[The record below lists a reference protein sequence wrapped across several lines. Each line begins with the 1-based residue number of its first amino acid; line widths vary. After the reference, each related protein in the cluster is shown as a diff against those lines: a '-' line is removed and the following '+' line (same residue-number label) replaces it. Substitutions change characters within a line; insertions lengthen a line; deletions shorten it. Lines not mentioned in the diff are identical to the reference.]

1 MGLAASQARF
11 LGITARKSNIE
22 YEGQQ
27 VNQQRTALAEEVNA
41 LYSSLIAL
49 EAPIPPD
56 TTQFYESDYSFEIK
70 STANENNGKFRVLE
84 YGENPVGKDGKT
96 SYYAYV
102 ERTYTDVV
110 AIENDLDKNGYV
122 IKKDKDGKYYLEN
135 EGKKSPLTPITDE
148 DENKNLRE
156 LIKKTTGV
164 SDIAEDETFY
174 SYEVDGKK
182 YYLPASIIIDEPE
195 TTPEA
200 GTGTTTTPG
209 TGTET
214 ETTPDTEVEDAI
226 IPTIN
231 NQIYSFHKGQDTFV
245 EKKTFDPVDIEF
257 DNNGRPQKI
266 TIDGYEYSVSATRYH
281 DDEAYQAALRDYTM
295 EKDEYNK
302 MVADLNARTESL
314 QQEDKVLE
322 LRLNQIDTEQQQ
334 LSTELE
340 AVKNVLKENIESTFK
355 TFS

>member
-56 TTQFYESDYSFEIK
+56 TTKFYESDYSFEIK
-70 STANENNGKFRVLE
+70 ATANENNGKFRVIE
-84 YGENPVGKDGKT
+84 YGENPIGNDGKST
-96 SYYAYV
+96 YYAYV
-102 ERTYTDVV
+102 ERTYTDGV
-110 AIENDLDKNGYV
+110 AIENDLDKNGYA
-122 IKKDKDGKYYLEN
+122 IKKGKDGYYLEN
-135 EGKKSPLTPITDE
+135 DGKQFPLSPVEGEDANKELRDLINKTNNHSPID
-148 DENKNLRE
+148 
-156 LIKKTTGV
+156 
-164 SDIAEDETFY
+164 AEKETFY
-174 SYEVDGKK
+174 SYEVEGKK
-182 YYLPASIIIDEPE
+182 YYLPTSIITNATVP
-195 TTPEA
+195 TPE
-200 GTGTTTTPG
+200 
-209 TGTET
+209 TGTEAETDT
-214 ETTPDTEVEDAI
+214 ETEDI
-226 IPTIN
+226 TLIPKDG
-231 NQIYSFHKGQDTFV
+231 QIYSFHKGQDTFV

-257 DNNGRPQKI
+257 DDNGRPQKI

-281 DDEAYQAALRDYTM
+281 DDEAYEAALRDYTM

>member
-41 LYSSLIAL
+41 LYSKLIAL

-56 TTQFYESDYSFEIK
+56 TTAFYKSDYCFNISDKTNNLDGDYRITNYYQNSDGTYHINVTRSYEVIAAKESDLAS
-70 STANENNGKFRVLE
+70 NGWKI
-84 YGENPVGKDGKT
+84 
-96 SYYAYV
+96 
-102 ERTYTDVV
+102 RT
-110 AIENDLDKNGYV
+110 
-122 IKKDKDGKYYLEN
+122 KKDADGNDILDANGNPQYEIYKKDR
-135 EGKKSPLTPITDE
+135 TDKE
-148 DENKNLRE
+148 TAYTLSLSSDESNKNMTD
-156 LIKKTTGV
+156 LINGTTGV
-164 SDIAEDETFY
+164 TPVGTEQTFY
-174 SYEVDGKK
+174 SYQIDGQFQYIPAELVTGFIDSEDSTSPLRSYHKDKVPKEEKTSYENVDLYFDDNGRINKIDIPG
-182 YYLPASIIIDEPE
+182 YY
-195 TTPEA
+195 
-200 GTGTTTTPG
+200 TGLSV
-209 TGTET
+209 
-214 ETTPDTEVEDAI
+214 DTE
-226 IPTIN
+226 
-231 NQIYSFHKGQDTFV
+231 
-245 EKKTFDPVDIEF
+245 
-257 DNNGRPQKI
+257 
-266 TIDGYEYSVSATRYH
+266 RYH
-281 DDEAYQAALRDYTM
+281 NDEEYEAALRDYTM

>member
-56 TTQFYESDYSFEIK
+56 TTKFYESDYSFEIK
-70 STANENNGKFRVLE
+70 STANENNGKFRVIE
-84 YGENPVGKDGKT
+84 YGENPINKEGKST
-96 SYYAYV
+96 FYAYV
-102 ERTYTDVV
+102 ERTYTDIV
-110 AIENDLDKNGYV
+110 AIENDLDKNGFQ
-122 IKKDKDGKYYLEN
+122 IKKDKDSKYYLEN
-135 EGKKSPLTPITDE
+135 EGKQFPLTLVE
-148 DENKNLRE
+148 GEEANKNLRD
-156 LIKKTTGV
+156 LINKTGNT
-164 SDIAEDETFY
+164 SEIAEDETFY
-174 SYEVDGKK
+174 SYEVDGKV
-182 YYLPASIIIDEPE
+182 YYLPASIINNGTESTPE
-195 TTPEA
+195 TE
-200 GTGTTTTPG
+200 
-209 TGTET
+209 
-214 ETTPDTEVEDAI
+214 PDAEPIDATI
-226 IPTIN
+226 IPKD

-245 EKKTFDPVDIEF
+245 EKKTFDPVDIQF
-257 DNNGRPQKI
+257 DDNGRPQKI

-281 DDEAYQAALRDYTM
+281 DDEAYEAALRDYTM

>member
-49 EAPIPPD
+49 EAPLPPD
-56 TTQFYESDYSFEIK
+56 TTQFYNSNYSFEIK
-70 STANENNGKFRVLE
+70 ATANENQGTYRLLE
-84 YGENPVGKDGKT
+84 YGPNKND

-102 ERTYTDVV
+102 ERTHTEVV
-110 AIENDLDKNGYV
+110 AVENDLDKDGYKLGV
-122 IKKDKDGKYYLEN
+122 NEDGTYYIEKDGTKTPLAAVEDEEQNKDLRDLINSTADISPITEN
-135 EGKKSPLTPITDE
+135 E
-148 DENKNLRE
+148 
-156 LIKKTTGV
+156 
-164 SDIAEDETFY
+164 TFF
-174 SYEVDGKK
+174 SYDLNGERCYIPSSLVTAQ
-182 YYLPASIIIDEPE
+182 P
-195 TTPEA
+195 TPE
-200 GTGTTTTPG
+200 
-209 TGTET
+209 
-214 ETTPDTEVEDAI
+214 
-226 IPTIN
+226 
-231 NQIYSFHKGQDTFV
+231 QIYSFKKGKDTF
-245 EKKTFDPVDIEF
+245 KTRETIDPVDIKF
-257 DNNGRPQKI
+257 DDNGRPSKI
-266 TIDGYEYSVSATRYH
+266 TIDDFSYDVNASRYH
-281 DDEAYQAALRDYTM
+281 DDERYEAALRDYTM